1 MSTNFKC
8 LYCDRYLSS
17 RNAYSQ
23 HVKDCKERYTST
35 EESNDNI
42 SSIVSSINDMSFDSD
57 DFSNIEELQS
67 IREENQQP
75 VSEISYQFESDS
87 SYAGDI
93 SFGGISHLSNI
104 PEELSNFEESLQ
116 NYTEKSDTNKIYS
129 NMIPEEFEN
138 FDQILP
144 ESLQSNIE
152 ESEVEIKEFP
162 NEAYADLMTLVIENN
177 LNNKTGN
184 AIIKFF
190 NKHLDLSQSPLP
202 KNIDAGRKFMDK
214 MNISQFSHSKYRIL
228 VHNNQEYFISYRPI
242 KNCIENLLSNS
253 KISQHLIF
261 KYEDIEVNIQYI
273 KFHNILNIYKV
284 LLTLLF
290 ILVSRRKII
299 WRTKFRKLVE
309 TCRGINS
316 TFGIYFVNYSIF
328 RCHYY

>member
-138 FDQILP
+138 FDQILSKRGLHKTP
-144 ESLQSNIE
+144 TAFIYSSKLFDFKLSETSVFLE
-152 ESEVEIKEFP
+152 EQKK
-162 NEAYADLMTLVIENN
+162 N
-177 LNNKTGN
+177 
-184 AIIKFF
+184 
-190 NKHLDLSQSPLP
+190 LDLNENMI
-202 KNIDAGRKFMDK
+202 KAFD
-214 MNISQFSHSKYRIL
+214 H
-228 VHNNQEYFISYRPI
+228 FI
-242 KNCIENLLSNS
+242 NCLDLFFDELDITSA
-253 KISQHLIF
+253 
-261 KYEDIEVNIQYI
+261 ED
-273 KFHNILNIYKV
+273 
-284 LLTLLF
+284 
-290 ILVSRRKII
+290 
-299 WRTKFRKLVE
+299 
-309 TCRGINS
+309 
-316 TFGIYFVNYSIF
+316 
-328 RCHYY
+328 